1 MKIEGKDYRTIW
13 FENNI
18 VKIIDQT
25 KLPHKFVIKD
35 LKTVKDAINA
45 IKTMEVRGAPLIG
58 ATAAYGLVL
67 AIIEKNYQLF
77 LKKSSEDLIQSR
89 PTAIN
94 LKWAVDRMMKKI
106 SGVNSEKI
114 LQVALDEAKAICEE
128 DVKFCESI
136 GLNGLKIIEEIYN
149 KKKNKVNILT
159 YFS

>member
-1 MKIEGKDYRTIW
+1 MKIEGKEYRTIW
-13 FENNI
+13 FENNV

-25 KLPHKFVIKD
+25 KLPHQFIIKD

-67 AIIEKNYQLF
+67 AIIENNDQTF
-77 LKKSSEDLIQSR
+77 LKKSSEDLINSR

-114 LQVALDEAKAICEE
+114 LQVALDEAKSIC
-128 DVKFCESI
+128 KNYRS
-136 GLNGLKIIEEIYN
+136 NKTSTSIYN
-149 KKKNKVNILT
+149 QR
-159 YFS
+159 S